1 VLPPRLIRRLV
12 LAPLVIILAVGF
24 LVLSPFLA
32 VLALVLGL
40 MARART
46 RTGRMRSLRL
56 VGFVLVWFVAE
67 TVALVMLAGLWV
79 VSGFGGRLR
88 TEPYQSRH
96 YAVMRWFLDL
106 MYRGAERTYGLRV
119 EVDEPEFTDEERLAR
134 LARPVIVLSRHA
146 GPGDSLLLVHQLL
159 SVYQR
164 RPRVV
169 MKATLQLDPSV
180 DIVGNRLPNVWIKHR
195 QTGENIFTTQIER
208 LARGLDQN
216 GALVIFPEGGNWTP
230 HRWRRGI
237 RRLEHQG
244 RSDLAAR
251 ARDMPNLL
259 PPRPGGA
266 LAAISACPE
275 ADVIFVAHAGLDN
288 IVTLGDVWG
297 KFPID
302 QVIRARWWRVPF
314 DAVPRSADHEAKVQ
328 WLYDWWE
335 RIDTW
340 ISENRP
346 SGATV
351 PEVVEL
357 PEDETAEPVG
367 ELYAARRDQDEI
379 RLRHP
384 AAAVHRGR
392 VLIRREAAR
401 DTGVIRAITAAA
413 FARPGQPPGEIVPEA
428 TLVDELRASPAW
440 LSALSLVAATPADE
454 VLGHVLCT
462 RGHVGQAPV
471 LALGP
476 LTVRPESQRRG
487 VGSALMHAILGAAD
501 ATGEPLVALLGDPA
515 YYCRFGFQHSTDYQI
530 TPPKPQ
536 WQPHFQVRVLTSYQ
550 PRLRGTFAYPEPFDR
565 T

>member
-1 VLPPRLIRRLV
+1 MIPPRLIRRLV
-12 LAPLVIILAVGF
+12 LAPLVVILAIGF

-32 VLALVLGL
+32 LLALVFGL
-40 MARART
+40 AARPGA
-46 RTGRMRSLRL
+46 GQMRSLRL

-67 TVALVMLAGLWV
+67 TAAMVVLAGLWV

-96 YAVMRWFLDL
+96 YAVMRWFLDV

-119 EVDEPEFTDEERLAR
+119 EVDEPELSASEAAAR

-180 DIVGNRLPNVWIKHR
+180 DIVGNRVPNVWIRSR
-195 QTGENIFTTQIER
+195 QTGESIFTREIER

-259 PPRPGGA
+259 PPRPGGT
-266 LAAISACPE
+266 LAAISACPD

-288 IVTLGDVWG
+288 IVTVGDVWG
-297 KFPID
+297 KFPIN
-302 QVIRARWWRVPF
+302 QVIRAKWWRVPV
-314 DAVPRSADHEAKVQ
+314 DEVPRELDHEGQVQ

-346 SGATV
+346 GAATV
-351 PEVVEL
+351 LEVVAT
-357 PEDETAEPVG
+357 PEEETAEPVG
-367 ELYAARRDQDEI
+367 ELLREGSREI
-379 RLRHP
+379 RNLRRWPLWLRQHGAQQEGRDGALRQFWRVRAGVALALMLAGRVP
-384 AAAVHRGR
+384 RHVPGAVDLYRTRARGPSELAGALAAHRGEDDVGR
-392 VLIRREAAR
+392 EREAAGTR
-401 DTGVIRAITAAA
+401 VEALAAG
-413 FARPGQPPGEIVPEA
+413 RRGGDQHREVPGRGGERV
-428 TLVDELRASPAW
+428 
-440 LSALSLVAATPADE
+440 
-454 VLGHVLCT
+454 
-462 RGHVGQAPV
+462 V
-471 LALGP
+471 LALRRSGAGRGEDAVGVHQP
-476 LTVRPESQRRG
+476 PPGHREDGIVHGRGLTVKDAGGALRAGDRLAARQCRCARQHER
-487 VGSALMHAILGAAD
+487 GSATCQG
-501 ATGEPLVALLGDPA
+501 
-515 YYCRFGFQHSTDYQI
+515 
-530 TPPKPQ
+530 
-536 WQPHFQVRVLTSYQ
+536 
-550 PRLRGTFAYPEPFDR
+550 
-565 T
+565 

>member
-1 VLPPRLIRRLV
+1 MLPPRLIRRLV
-12 LAPLVIILAVGF
+12 LAPLVIMLAVGF

-32 VLALVLGL
+32 LLALVFGL
-40 MARART
+40 VARPRA
-46 RTGRMRSLRL
+46 GHMRSLRL

-67 TVALVMLAGLWV
+67 SVALLMLAGLWV

-119 EVDEPEFTDEERLAR
+119 EVDEPELTASESAAR

-146 GPGDSLLLVHQLL
+146 GPGDSFLLVHQLL

-180 DIVGNRLPNVWIKHR
+180 DIVGNRLPNVFIKAR
-195 QTGENIFTTQIER
+195 QTGESIFTREIKR
-208 LARGLDQN
+208 LARGLDPN

-237 RRLEHQG
+237 RRLEQKG
-244 RSDLAAR
+244 RPDLAAR

-259 PPRPGGA
+259 PPRPGGT
-266 LAAISACPE
+266 LAAISACPD

-288 IVTLGDVWG
+288 LITLGDVWG

-314 DAVPRSADHEAKVQ
+314 DMVPRSADHEAQVQ

-346 SGATV
+346 GGATV
-351 PEVVEL
+351 PEVAPM

-367 ELYAARRDQDEI
+367 ELTAPRVRHGWRYFCAVP
-379 RLRHP
+379 LRM
-384 AAAVHRGR
+384 
-392 VLIRREAAR
+392 
-401 DTGVIRAITAAA
+401 T
-413 FARPGQPPGEIVPEA
+413 
-428 TLVDELRASPAW
+428 
-440 LSALSLVAATPADE
+440 
-454 VLGHVLCT
+454 
-462 RGHVGQAPV
+462 
-471 LALGP
+471 
-476 LTVRPESQRRG
+476 
-487 VGSALMHAILGAAD
+487 
-501 ATGEPLVALLGDPA
+501 
-515 YYCRFGFQHSTDYQI
+515 
-530 TPPKPQ
+530 
-536 WQPHFQVRVLTSYQ
+536 
-550 PRLRGTFAYPEPFDR
+550 
-565 T
+565 